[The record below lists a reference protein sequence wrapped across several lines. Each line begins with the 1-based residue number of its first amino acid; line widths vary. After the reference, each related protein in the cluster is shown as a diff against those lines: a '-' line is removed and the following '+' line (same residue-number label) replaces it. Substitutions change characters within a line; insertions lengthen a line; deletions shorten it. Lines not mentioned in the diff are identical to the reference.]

1 MGISAN
7 GNRHGS
13 AAIEAEGLSKQY
25 HIGLPERRPDSLLQ
39 SAVDWVGAP
48 VANFRRLRRLG
59 QISADAAA
67 DVIWAL
73 RDVSFT
79 IDKGE
84 VVGIIGRN
92 GAGKSTLLKILS
104 RITPP
109 SEGRVVLNGRVSSL
123 LEVGTGFHPELTGRE
138 NVYLNGTI
146 LGMRKA
152 EVDRTFDEIIAF
164 AEVEPFID
172 TPVKRYSSGM
182 RLRLAFAV
190 SAHLQADILLVD
202 EVLAVGDVA
211 FQEKC
216 LHKMEGVV
224 NVGRTVLLVSHNMQV
239 IQRLCQR
246 ALLLQK
252 GRLVAAGA
260 PAAIVS
266 DYLSDALAVSALEPV
281 ELGQQLRLNRLSVTQ
296 NNALAGNFLDSER
309 PFEIH
314 LHYDVLQ
321 PTRNLLLGFNVIA
334 QDGIALF
341 RTYDMLT
348 YGLGEREPGGYE
360 SVFQLPGGLLPPGN
374 YFFEVIVGIHRLR
387 WLSQGDVRLRLN
399 LGGSG
404 RTDVAFPGV
413 VSPVGSW
420 TVYHTGGRDDGLNGG
435 RQGERQTATVK
446 PIDD

>member
-1 MGISAN
+1 MKERVN
-7 GNRHGS
+7 GRHP
-13 AAIEAEGLSKQY
+13 ARTAITVEGLGKQY
-25 HIGLPERRPDSLLQ
+25 HIGLKEVRRDTLLQ
-39 SAVDWVGAP
+39 SVGATLASP
-48 VANFRRLRRLG
+48 LANFRQLRRLG
-59 QISADAAA
+59 QIEYRAAA

-79 IDKGE
+79 IHEGE

-152 EVDRTFDEIIAF
+152 EVDRTFDEIVAF

-182 RLRLAFAV
+182 RMRLAFAV

-202 EVLAVGDVA
+202 EVLAVGDAA

-239 IQRLCQR
+239 IQRLCRR

-252 GRLVAAGA
+252 GRLAAAGA

-266 DYLSDALAVSALEPV
+266 DYLSDALTASVFEPM

-296 NNALAGNFLDSER
+296 NNAPAGDFLDSER

-314 LHYDVLQ
+314 LHYDILQ
-321 PTRNLLLGFNVIA
+321 PTRNLLLGFNVVA

-348 YGLGEREPGGYE
+348 YGLGERRPGGYV
-360 SVFQLPGGLLPPGN
+360 SVFQLPGGRLPPGN
-374 YFFEVIVGIHRLR
+374 YFFEVIIGIHRLR
-387 WLSQGDVRLRLN
+387 WLSQGEIRLRLN
-399 LGGSG
+399 LGGLG

-420 TVYHTGGRDDGLNGG
+420 MVYHSGGRDDGLNGG
-435 RQGERQTATVK
+435 RQDERQTATVK
-446 PIDD
+446 PVDE